1 MVQRSRF
8 CSGIRN
14 LTGVTKELK
23 SLWKREVRW
32 HRTVRVEDPVKSQRR
47 DGVGGR
53 GKEVG
58 DKKEGSFKKVN
69 EKPSMGGDRV
79 GSYAPRSWRGMHDRE
94 GPVSLRT
101 RRVL

>member
-1 MVQRSRF
+1 MAQSRP
-8 CSGIRN
+8 GR
-14 LTGVTKELK
+14 
-23 SLWKREVRW
+23 
-32 HRTVRVEDPVKSQRR
+32 EDPVKSQRR

-53 GKEVG
+53 GKEEVG
-58 DKKEGSFKKVN
+58 DKKKGSFKKVN

-79 GSYAPRSWRGMHDRE
+79 GSYAPRGWRGMHDRE